1 MNSYSH
7 GYRGIF
13 SNQIN
18 SRLICLTFSLL
29 LLFSIVSLYYL
40 QSLPVTF
47 GHTTRQF
54 GNITIDAGWSVEPP
68 LVDEMNNIII
78 IVNRQNEQANDTSQS
93 TLTPVRNALSQTD
106 VMIKYGGITK
116 QLNFVPSVET
126 TGGYEASIIPSRI
139 GSYSVVLNGTI
150 ADQIINAE
158 IAIEDVEGK
167 QSLIFPPID
176 DSTSSGASAQGNAE
190 SVSIG
195 SNIRSILSG
204 LESNI
209 RTNSENMSGLMNN
222 TIRLQESLNE
232 QITYLNS
239 LYMVSVSSIGISI
252 GAIIISGFALKR
264 KSSK

>member
-1 MNSYSH
+1 
-7 GYRGIF
+7 
-13 SNQIN
+13 
-18 SRLICLTFSLL
+18 
-29 LLFSIVSLYYL
+29 
-40 QSLPVTF
+40 LPVTF

-239 LYMVSVSSIGISI
+239 LYMVSVSSIGLSI